1 MDSTASSPRNITNA
15 NISLQDVL
23 NDDVI
28 GVIKGFLPKETRVWL
43 TKEDYITN
51 HSVIKQLIPPNCY
64 DQYIHDVI
72 KHDHSFVFTQILREQ
87 FDKFHNW
94 KKFMK
99 NGNRHHSYL
108 TYLRDMCVERKSL
121 KCACVIDEFAA
132 VKGFSPNWY
141 KRKSIIIS
149 TTSKPAGYNN

>member
-1 MDSTASSPRNITNA
+1 MKDNTSSSNNKNIIDTN
-15 NISLQDVL
+15 LQDVL

-28 GVIKGFLPKETRVWL
+28 GVIKSFLPKEIRVWMS
-43 TKEDYITN
+43 KDDYVAN
-51 HSVIKQLIPPNCY
+51 HSVIKHMIPANRY

-72 KHDHSFVFTQILREQ
+72 DKDHSFVFTQILREQ

-94 KKFMK
+94 KHFEK

-108 TYLRDMCVERKSL
+108 TYLRDRCLEKKSM
-121 KCACVIDEFAA
+121 KCACAIDNFAD

-141 KRKSIIIS
+141 KRRSIIIS
-149 TTSKPAGYNN
+149 TTNKP